1 MIIIIINDIGKL
13 GYSTFVCISRFLY
26 HQAVLSLLS
35 RLALPLLYIKTN
47 RYINVDFVQL
57 QLDI

>member
-1 MIIIIINDIGKL
+1 MIISIINDIGKL

-47 RYINVDFVQL
+47 TYINVDIVL
-57 QLDI
+57 VDI